1 MQDKI
6 TSAETVIHAGWVI
19 PMTDESALI
28 SEHSIVI
35 SESNIA
41 AVLPRLEAEKISA
54 KSVLHLPGHAV
65 MPGLINCHGHA
76 GMSLLRGY
84 ADDQP
89 LMRWLEE
96 HIWPAEA
103 EHVSEEFVAD
113 GVELAI
119 AEMIRSGTTSFS
131 DMYFFPDVTAG
142 IAQKLGMR
150 CQISFPIFDF
160 PTIWAN
166 DADEYISKGIK
177 LLRQFRHSELVSV
190 VFGPHASYTVSEPT
204 LAKIATLANELDLA
218 VHIHLHETSGEVLQ
232 AFEEHGERPLDTL
245 NRLGLLGPKT
255 QCVHMTDLGEQDIDL
270 LAETGSHVIHCPQ
283 SNMKLASG
291 ACPVTKLLERGVNVA
306 LGTDSAASNN
316 SLNMFTEMHSAA
328 LLAKINSAD
337 ATALPAS
344 EALKMATIRGA
355 TALGIDDRVGSIEVG
370 KAADLIAVDLSGPET
385 QPLHNP
391 LSQLVYACNGSQV
404 THSWIDGQMV
414 MEDRSLTKIDMT
426 SLSKRITNWQQR
438 LQSNTSTATTA
449 KLST

>member
-1 MQDKI
+1 MQGKI
-6 TSAETVIHAGWVI
+6 TSADTVIHPGWVI
-19 PMTDESALI
+19 PMTGDSAPI
-28 SEHSIVI
+28 SEHSVAI
-35 SESNIA
+35 SGSQIGA
-41 AVLPRLEAEKISA
+41 ILPRAEAEKISA
-54 KSVLHLPGHAV
+54 NNVLHLPGHAV

-76 GMSLLRGY
+76 AMSLLRGY
-84 ADDQP
+84 SDDQP

-131 DMYFFPDVTAG
+131 DMYFFPDVTAA
-142 IAQKLGMR
+142 IAQTLGMR

-160 PTIWAN
+160 PTVWAN

-177 LLRQFRHSELVSV
+177 LLRQFRHSDLVSI
-190 VFGPHASYTVSEPT
+190 VFGPHAPYTVSEPT

-270 LAETGSHVIHCPQ
+270 LAETGSHVIHCPR

-291 ACPVTKLLERGVNVA
+291 ACPVNKLLERGVNVA
-306 LGTDSAASNN
+306 LGTDGAASNN
-316 SLNMFTEMHSAA
+316 SLNMFTEMHNAA
-328 LLAKINSAD
+328 LLAKLHSAD
-337 ATALPAS
+337 ATALPAL

-355 TALGIDDRVGSIEVG
+355 RALGIEDKVGSIEVG

-414 MEDRSLTKIDMT
+414 MEDRSLTQIDIE
-426 SLSKRITNWQQR
+426 SLAKRVSNWQQR
-438 LQSNTSTATTA
+438 LQSNTT
-449 KLST
+449 K